1 LKNWAILGFLISK
14 IIFSLGLWQLDL
26 LCWGQISGKG
36 LLFEL
41 PFNIILKAEEAYW
54 LFFGFIYIGLVGAI
68 ISILSVV
75 RPGWW
80 RKIRERIA
88 H

>member
-1 LKNWAILGFLISK
+1 
-14 IIFSLGLWQLDL
+14 LDL

-41 PFNIILKAEEAYW
+41 PLNIILKAEEAYW
-54 LFFGFIYIGLVGAI
+54 LFFGLIYIGLVGAI

-80 RKIRERIA
+80 RKILEKIV